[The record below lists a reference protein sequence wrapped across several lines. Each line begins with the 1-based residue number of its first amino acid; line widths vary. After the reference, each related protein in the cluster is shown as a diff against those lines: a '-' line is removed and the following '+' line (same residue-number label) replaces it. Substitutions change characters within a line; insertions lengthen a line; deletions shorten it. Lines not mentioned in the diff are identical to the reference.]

1 MCVTLMKSEKW
12 GKGEKEESFIEQGHQ
27 VGIKEDRRYAGLLT
41 NFQKKTASALKKELI
56 RPTH

>member
-27 VGIKEDRRYAGLLT
+27 VGIKEDRRYAGLT